1 MFMQRATALLSAR
14 ASVRS
19 RLAPSGFPEMRAGT
33 LLCVLARLGIGLAC
47 GRYRISG
54 DRARHQLAPFVPRPC
69 GSGLPRRS
77 TVAETRNA
85 RTAGFRFHS
94 RFLQRLQEVEQPSTH
109 YAAVAGALPALPQ
122 RREPLGIAIVWVCRL
137 MYRTH
142 IYLTF
147 LFGRQNGAS
156 SDCSKDEAV
165 VDQGVGHRQALTAA
179 HGAGEKET
187 PPTDG
192 EVADPSFGSARV

>member
-1 MFMQRATALLSAR
+1 
-14 ASVRS
+14 
-19 RLAPSGFPEMRAGT
+19 
-33 LLCVLARLGIGLAC
+33 
-47 GRYRISG
+47 
-54 DRARHQLAPFVPRPC
+54 
-69 GSGLPRRS
+69 
-77 TVAETRNA
+77 
-85 RTAGFRFHS
+85 
-94 RFLQRLQEVEQPSTH
+94 
-109 YAAVAGALPALPQ
+109 
-122 RREPLGIAIVWVCRL
+122 